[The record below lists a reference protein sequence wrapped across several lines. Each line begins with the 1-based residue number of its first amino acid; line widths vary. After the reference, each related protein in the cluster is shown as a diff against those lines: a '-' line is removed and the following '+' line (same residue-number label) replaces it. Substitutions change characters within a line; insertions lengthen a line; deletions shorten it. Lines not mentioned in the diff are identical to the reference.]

1 MLCHGLHPVQEL
13 SHITCVMSSIMI
25 VNDLV
30 YIIQEKM
37 HKIVF
42 FFNLNS
48 KMHKKLMSLSL
59 GLCLLLNRHNSSQ
72 LLVLELCGE
81 HVVHQVVKVGAV
93 NQTLPLVARVH
104 GHPAEVGRISPL
116 TLHECPQGF
125 ALDGDRLFTRENE
138 QLADSVQRHSTA
150 EELTYL
156 CVCVLFD
163 HV

>member
-1 MLCHGLHPVQEL
+1 MFF
-13 SHITCVMSSIMI
+13 SS
-25 VNDLV
+25 
-30 YIIQEKM
+30 
-37 HKIVF
+37 
-42 FFNLNS
+42 LNS
-48 KMHKKLMSLSL
+48 KMYKKLSLLMSLSL
-59 GLCLLLNRHNSSQ
+59 GLCLLLNRQNSSQ

-138 QLADSVQRHSTA
+138 QLADSVQRHSIT
-150 EELTYL
+150 EELTCIIREKGEEREKWL
-156 CVCVLFD
+156 RWHSLIMLSILWG
-163 HV
+163 